1 MEPNTTE
8 DRKAKIKQWLT
19 NKDNLLLIGII
30 VLTLIVRLYLF
41 IPVQNQPVWWDES
54 EYLASGKYI
63 AGIVQHYDLN
73 PQRPF
78 LFLGAIAL
86 LSMIGASLAFIKL
99 LLVVIPSII
108 LVYCVFFLGKELFN
122 RKIGLIAAFLTSFSW
137 TLLFWGV
144 RLQPDSISLCFQVLA
159 LAFMWRFWKKSSNST
174 TDVILA
180 AVFASLGFQF
190 KVSGML
196 VPAIIFIFALIKDR
210 IGIIKN
216 KQYWIFLLFF
226 VLALAPQIIYSVA
239 YFGKPLALFID
250 SGYAQVIGET
260 RPLGT
265 MTFDFIYSFS
275 EGLIFIIFLVG
286 LVSLASVFLYIDLL
300 IKDKDKILSPELF
313 TILSLAVITAFYVFY
328 IRGSIE
334 DRWVF
339 LLIPFIFMTIGQG
352 AMQIYAYVKPIHKW
366 VAVILIVGLVAYGA
380 YVQYQHANQ
389 IIDAKKTSYGPVRD
403 AALFIKQSSS
413 PGESIL
419 SLSYPQTIA
428 YAERTTYTYSDLSE
442 TNFTRLL
449 VDKRPTYLM
458 VSLFEAAHNP
468 PWMIRTG
475 QQQNYYIL
483 RMDYMNSTLAADT
496 QSGKIAIMDIKK
508 SVDKPGFRFDL
519 VYTSQDYSMF
529 VYKITAL

>member
-1 MEPNTTE
+1 
-8 DRKAKIKQWLT
+8 
-19 NKDNLLLIGII
+19 
-30 VLTLIVRLYLF
+30 
-41 IPVQNQPVWWDES
+41 
-54 EYLASGKYI
+54 
-63 AGIVQHYDLN
+63 
-73 PQRPF
+73 
-78 LFLGAIAL
+78 
-86 LSMIGASLAFIKL
+86 
-99 LLVVIPSII
+99 
-108 LVYCVFFLGKELFN
+108 
-122 RKIGLIAAFLTSFSW
+122 
-137 TLLFWGV
+137 
-144 RLQPDSISLCFQVLA
+144 
-159 LAFMWRFWKKSSNST
+159 
-174 TDVILA
+174 
-180 AVFASLGFQF
+180 
-190 KVSGML
+190 
-196 VPAIIFIFALIKDR
+196 
-210 IGIIKN
+210 
-216 KQYWIFLLFF
+216 
-226 VLALAPQIIYSVA
+226 
-239 YFGKPLALFID
+239 
-250 SGYAQVIGET
+250 
-260 RPLGT
+260 
-265 MTFDFIYSFS
+265 
-275 EGLIFIIFLVG
+275 
-286 LVSLASVFLYIDLL
+286 
-300 IKDKDKILSPELF
+300 
-313 TILSLAVITAFYVFY
+313 
-328 IRGSIE
+328 
-334 DRWVF
+334 
-339 LLIPFIFMTIGQG
+339 MTIGQG